1 MITFTEIALSQ
12 PTLTSQKLNSVNSF
26 PDQSP
31 FSQPPFFPSDR
42 SSVSVESATLRT
54 KPNRHFPFL
63 SRHPWVLA
71 TALADGTRAGGKTAS
86 GMHAGRGKQDGE
98 PVYEPESE
106 STEMTTANGLAMGE
120 TVDLLD
126 HDGNWIARG
135 LVNPASRL
143 RLRLYSFSRDQAID
157 DAMFARRIDEAVAR
171 RRLTQ
176 PATGPDRRELG
187 ERLIFSESDRL
198 SGLIVDRYADC
209 LSVQFTAAAL
219 LSRGPFLIEQVL
231 IAAEKYGT
239 PCQRV
244 ISRMEA
250 TTVRHEGVSSEQLA
264 EVESW
269 SRGIEFAVSGSDEA
283 GGEQDAAAH
292 TVWYQHNDLKM
303 AIDLRDGQKT
313 GGYLDQQA
321 NHAEAA
327 RYMHG
332 RRVLDICTY
341 TGGFAL
347 AAARGG
353 AREVIGVDSSEK
365 ALEMARRN
373 AQTNSIEHVK
383 FERADCFDD
392 LKARSQRGEL
402 FDAVILDP
410 PRFAGSR
417 RQVDAALRAYAR
429 LNMSALELLPP
440 GGILVTCSC
449 SGHVSRADF
458 LNMLVDSGRKRQRDL
473 IVLQSRGPAPDHPC
487 SVSCPESDYLKCVIA
502 EVR

>member
-1 MITFTEIALSQ
+1 VTLPPDSNAAPVTAAPATENAAAI
-12 PTLTSQKLNSVNSF
+12 
-26 PDQSP
+26 
-31 FSQPPFFPSDR
+31 
-42 SSVSVESATLRT
+42 TLRT

-71 TALADGTRAGGKTAS
+71 TALTEPPNRTS
-86 GMHAGRGKQDGE
+86 KQAVAENLVEQGSRQPAPGE
-98 PVYEPESE
+98 S
-106 STEMTTANGLAMGE
+106 
-120 TVDLLD
+120 VDLLD

-135 LVNPASRL
+135 LFNPSSRL
-143 RLRLYSFSRDQAID
+143 RLRLYSFSQDELID
-157 DAMFARRIDEAVAR
+157 DAMFVRRIDEAVAR
-171 RRLTQ
+171 RRLMAQ
-176 PATGPDRRELG
+176 PDSAPSDSASDVTRSG

-219 LSRGPFLIEQVL
+219 LSRGPFLIDQIL
-231 IAAEKYGT
+231 AATEKHGS

-244 ISRMEA
+244 ISRMDAA
-250 TTVRHEGVSSEQLA
+250 TAKHEGVTAEQIA
-264 EVESW
+264 EIESW
-269 SRGIEFAVSGSDEA
+269 SRGIETDAPAADSPAADAPAADSPAADSPAAQATLADEKISKL
-283 GGEQDAAAH
+283 
-292 TVWYQHNDLKM
+292 VWYHHNDLKM
-303 AIDLRDGQKT
+303 AIDLRGGQKT

-327 RYMHG
+327 RYMSG

-353 AREVIGVDSSEK
+353 ASEVIGVDSSEK
-365 ALEMARRN
+365 ALEIARHN
-373 AQTNSIEHVK
+373 AEVNSLADRVR
-383 FERADCFDD
+383 FEKADCFDD
-392 LKARSQRGEL
+392 LKERAGLGES
-402 FDAVILDP
+402 FGAVILDP

-429 LNMSALELLPP
+429 LNMSAIDLLPP

-458 LNMLVDSGRKRQRDL
+458 LNMLVDVGRKRRRDL
-473 IVLQSRGPAPDHPC
+473 VILQSRGPAPDHPC

-502 EVR
+502 QVQ

>member
-1 MITFTEIALSQ
+1 M
-12 PTLTSQKLNSVNSF
+12 
-26 PDQSP
+26 
-31 FSQPPFFPSDR
+31 
-42 SSVSVESATLRT
+42 
-54 KPNRHFPFL
+54 
-63 SRHPWVLA
+63 
-71 TALADGTRAGGKTAS
+71 
-86 GMHAGRGKQDGE
+86 GE
-98 PVYEPESE
+98 PVE
-106 STEMTTANGLAMGE
+106 
-120 TVDLLD
+120 LLD

-176 PATGPDRRELG
+176 PAAGPDRRELG

-219 LSRGPFLIEQVL
+219 LSRGRFLIEQVL

-250 TTVRHEGVSSEQLA
+250 TTVRHEGVSAEQVA

-269 SRGIEFAVSGSDEA
+269 SRGIESASTGSHEES
-283 GGEQDAAAH
+283 EQDAAAH

-353 AREVIGVDSSEK
+353 AAEVIGVDSSEK

-373 AQTNSIEHVK
+373 AQVNSIERVK

-392 LKARSQRGEL
+392 LKARSQRGES

-473 IVLQSRGPAPDHPC
+473 IILQSRGPAPDHPC
-487 SVSCPESDYLKCVIA
+487 CVSCPESDYLKCVIA
-502 EVR
+502 EVQ

>member
-1 MITFTEIALSQ
+1 M
-12 PTLTSQKLNSVNSF
+12 
-26 PDQSP
+26 
-31 FSQPPFFPSDR
+31 
-42 SSVSVESATLRT
+42 TLRT

-71 TALADGTRAGGKTAS
+71 TAIAD
-86 GMHAGRGKQDGE
+86 RGKKGGE
-98 PVYEPESE
+98 RRADASSKPSAGEREFVAAAGPADPPAETPELGDAVE
-106 STEMTTANGLAMGE
+106 
-120 TVDLLD
+120 LLD

-135 LVNPASRL
+135 LYNPASRL
-143 RLRLYSFSRDQAID
+143 RLRLYSFSRNEAID
-157 DAMFARRIDEAVAR
+157 DAMFARRIDEAIGR
-171 RRLTQ
+171 RRLTT
-176 PATGPDRRELG
+176 PSNLRETG
-187 ERLIFSESDRL
+187 ERLIFSESDRI

-219 LSRGPFLIEQVL
+219 LSRGPLLIEQVL
-231 IAAEKYGT
+231 QAASKHGT

-244 ISRMEA
+244 ISRIDAA
-250 TTVRHEGVSSEQLA
+250 TARHEGVTSGRVA

-269 SRGIEFAVSGSDEA
+269 SRGISLDQAVVPGSQESD
-283 GGEQDAAAH
+283 
-292 TVWYQHNDLKM
+292 TVWYQHNELKM

-327 RYMHG
+327 RYMEG

-347 AAARGG
+347 AAARAG
-353 AREVIGVDSSEK
+353 ASEVIGVDSSEK
-365 ALEMARRN
+365 ALEMAQRN
-373 AQTNSIEHVK
+373 ATENSLTQVS
-383 FERADCFDD
+383 FQRADCFDD
-392 LKARSQRGEL
+392 LKARRAENES

-410 PRFAGSR
+410 PRFAGAR

-429 LNMSALELLPP
+429 LNMSAIDLLPP

-458 LNMLVDSGRKRQRDL
+458 LNMLVDAGRKRQRD
-473 IVLQSRGPAPDHPC
+473 IIILQSRGPSPDHPC
-487 SVSCPESDYLKCVIA
+487 AVSCPESDYLKCVIA
-502 EVR
+502 QVQ